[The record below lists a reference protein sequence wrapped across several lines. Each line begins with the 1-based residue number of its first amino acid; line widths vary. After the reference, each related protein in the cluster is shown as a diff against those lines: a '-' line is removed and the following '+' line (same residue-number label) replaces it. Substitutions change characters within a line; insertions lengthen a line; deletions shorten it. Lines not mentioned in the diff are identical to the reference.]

1 VFLAVGTL
9 DMSLSGADVDMDGPD
24 IFLPAAL
31 SHGAIDTVAVASEGR
46 GADSTTSEQSLSMS
60 PPFEWS
66 ILNSICGVNLRVPL
80 SQNSSL

>member
-1 VFLAVGTL
+1 MFLAVGTL

-46 GADSTTSEQSLSMS
+46 GADSTTSEQS
-60 PPFEWS
+60 
-66 ILNSICGVNLRVPL
+66 
-80 SQNSSL
+80 